1 MGPSERVGKKDE
13 TVHSGRSQGFDYLG
27 MGGNGDQTPLLMD
40 GMDSA
45 QQGTQ
50 AHRINASDTD
60 EVQQDGALTDGV
72 GKLSL

>member
-1 MGPSERVGKKDE
+1 
-13 TVHSGRSQGFDYLG
+13 
-27 MGGNGDQTPLLMD
+27 MGGNSDQTPLLMD
-40 GMDSA
+40 GVDSA

-60 EVQQDGALTDGV
+60 QVQQDGALTDGV